1 MISTIRPIC
10 IENELR
16 HSYLN
21 YALSVILSR
30 ALPVR
35 DVYFPKSF
43 FQDIKSLGFYS
54 INSSFSN
61 TYNFLYQV
69 SVMVQTSALMWAR
82 LSHFNSRL

>member
-1 MISTIRPIC
+1 MISTIRSIF

-16 HSYLN
+16 YLD
-21 YALSVILSR
+21 YALSVIVSR

-35 DVYFPKSF
+35 KVYFQKSF

-54 INSSFSN
+54 IPFSFSN
-61 TYNFLYQV
+61 IYNFLYQV
-69 SVMVQTSALMWAR
+69 SAMIQTSALMWAR